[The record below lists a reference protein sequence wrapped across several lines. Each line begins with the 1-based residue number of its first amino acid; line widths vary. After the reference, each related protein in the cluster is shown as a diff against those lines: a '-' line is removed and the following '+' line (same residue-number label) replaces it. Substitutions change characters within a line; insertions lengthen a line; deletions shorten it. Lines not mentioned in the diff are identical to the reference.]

1 MTEITLSGGDKLEA
15 RLAAIASKISRG
27 AYLKVGFL
35 EGATYPD
42 GTSVASVAAINN
54 FGAPGAGIPARPFF
68 SKMIAEKSKSWGEA
82 LVNRLKAND
91 WDLVKSLEQMGQGVS
106 GQLRQA
112 IVDMNDPPNSPVTN
126 LLKQRFP
133 MGKESGMTFDDVL
146 QAWADV
152 EAGADAP
159 AGSPLVWSGNML
171 NSVDYEVTETGGG
184 G

>member
-1 MTEITLSGGDKLEA
+1 VTEINLTGGDKLEA

-42 GTSVASVAAINN
+42 GTPVATVAAINN
-54 FGAPGAGIPARPFF
+54 FGAPAAGVPARPFF
-68 SKMIAEKSKSWGEA
+68 TKMIAEKSKSWGEA

-91 WDLVKSLEQMGQGVS
+91 WDLVKSLEQMGVGVS

-112 IVDMNDPPNSPVTN
+112 IVDMNEPANSPVTN

-133 MGKESGMTFDDVL
+133 LGKESGMTFDDVL
-146 QAWADV
+146 QAWGDV
-152 EAGADAP
+152 AAGEDAP
-159 AGSPLVWSGNML
+159 AGKPLVWSGSML
-171 NSVDYEVTETGGG
+171 NAVDFEVTETGGG
-184 G
+184 